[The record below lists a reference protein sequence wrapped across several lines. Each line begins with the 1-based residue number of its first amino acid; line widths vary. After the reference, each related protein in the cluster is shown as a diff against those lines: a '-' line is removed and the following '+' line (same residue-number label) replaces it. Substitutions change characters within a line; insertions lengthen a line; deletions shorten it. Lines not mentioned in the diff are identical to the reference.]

1 MLRTWLV
8 FGCILVASYTLFG
21 GAVAC
26 DNGSSSSGAA
36 AQGRSEV
43 VQATGSMQTAAPSTP
58 ASHAAAPTG
67 PRVLCSGDQPARN
80 LPKGTLPHVEASGSP
95 SAGDH
100 IPTGDGEWTW
110 LNFFA
115 GWCGPCKE
123 EIPRLR
129 GWEQK
134 LAQEGAP
141 THFVFISIDDDQ
153 RQLTDFLNAQP
164 QAGVKSALW
173 LQSGGNRDGWLAAMK
188 LKNPPDLPEQVLV
201 DPTGKVRCVI
211 EGAVEDGDYAQV
223 KALLSQ
229 KK

>member
-1 MLRTWLV
+1 MRNHLV
-8 FGCILVASYTLFG
+8 FGCVLLASYTQLI
-21 GAVAC
+21 AC
-26 DNGSSSSGAA
+26 DSSSSSGSDTV
-36 AQGRSEV
+36 QGRSEV

-58 ASHAAAPTG
+58 ASHATAPSG
-67 PRVLCSGDQPARN
+67 PRVLCGGDQPARS

-100 IPTGDGEWTW
+100 IPTGDGDWTW

-129 GWEQK
+129 GWEAK

-141 THFVFISIDDDQ
+141 THFVFVSVDDDQ

-164 QAGVKSALW
+164 QAGVKSALG
-173 LQSGGNRDGWLAAMK
+173 LQSGGNRDGWLNAMK
-188 LKNPPDLPEQVLV
+188 LKNPPDLPEQALI
-201 DPTGKVRCVI
+201 DPSGKVRCV
-211 EGAVEDGDYAQV
+211 
-223 KALLSQ
+223 
-229 KK
+229 

>member
-1 MLRTWLV
+1 ML
-8 FGCILVASYTLFG
+8 FS
-21 GAVAC
+21 AC
-26 DNGSSSSGAA
+26 DDSSSSGAGQ

-43 VQATGSMQTAAPSTP
+43 VQATGSMATAAPSAP
-58 ASHAAAPTG
+58 ASHAAAPST
-67 PRVLCSGDQPARN
+67 PRVFCQGDQPART
-80 LPKGTLPHVEASGSP
+80 LPKGTLPHVEAPGAA

-100 IPTGDGEWTW
+100 VPTGDGEWTW

-129 GWEQK
+129 TWEAK

-141 THFVFISIDDDQ
+141 THFVFISVDDDQ
-153 RQLTDFLNAQP
+153 RQLTDFLTQQP
-164 QAGVKSALW
+164 AGGVKSALW
-173 LQSGGNRDGWLAAMK
+173 LQSGGSRDGWLGAMK
-188 LKNPPDLPEQVLV
+188 LKNPPDLPEQALV

-223 KALLSQ
+223 KALLSH
-229 KK
+229 K